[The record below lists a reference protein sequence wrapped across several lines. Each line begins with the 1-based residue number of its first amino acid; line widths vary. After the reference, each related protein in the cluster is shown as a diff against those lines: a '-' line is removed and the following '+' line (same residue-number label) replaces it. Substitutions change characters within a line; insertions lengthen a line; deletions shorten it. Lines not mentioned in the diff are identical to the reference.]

1 MPNALMNDDAA
12 AMYATR
18 YTGPRPD
25 RPVVNGRAVVTAEE
39 LADFRRLF
47 GADKTLRDLLNADR
61 ALVRPGTPSAV
72 DPRARRM
79 QGANVAPG
87 MPGVIPGGGAGPAAQ
102 GRIPG
107 EVERNV
113 MNALMALG
121 PMMGGVP
128 RAANAMGMV
137 GRRPVPG
144 DWRSNP
150 PPGADPARWSEIV
163 RQIEQAYP
171 MTAPRPAEVYLQG
184 APTMMRAAPR
194 PLPGVTR

>member
-72 DPRARRM
+72 DPRACLLYTSPSPRDLSTSRM
-79 QGANVAPG
+79 PSSA
-87 MPGVIPGGGAGPAAQ
+87 
-102 GRIPG
+102 
-107 EVERNV
+107 
-113 MNALMALG
+113 
-121 PMMGGVP
+121 
-128 RAANAMGMV
+128 
-137 GRRPVPG
+137 
-144 DWRSNP
+144 
-150 PPGADPARWSEIV
+150 
-163 RQIEQAYP
+163 
-171 MTAPRPAEVYLQG
+171 
-184 APTMMRAAPR
+184 
-194 PLPGVTR
+194 

>member
-1 MPNALMNDDAA
+1 MPNALMNDEVA

-25 RPVVNGRAVVTAEE
+25 RPVVNGRLVVTAEE
-39 LADFRRLF
+39 LADFRRQF

-61 ALVRPGTPSAV
+61 ALVRPGTPSAMN
-72 DPRARRM
+72 PRARGM
-79 QGANVAPG
+79 QGTNVAPG
-87 MPGVIPGGGAGPAAQ
+87 MPGVIPGGGPGPAAQ
-102 GRIPG
+102 GRISG

-128 RAANAMGMV
+128 QARNAMGMV
-137 GRRPVPG
+137 GRRPGLG
-144 DWRSNP
+144 DWRNNP

-171 MTAPRPAEVYLQG
+171 RTA
-184 APTMMRAAPR
+184 
-194 PLPGVTR
+194 PGVTR

>member
-61 ALVRPGTPSAV
+61 ALVRPGTPSAM
-72 DPRARRM
+72 DPRARGMQGANVARGM

-87 MPGVIPGGGAGPAAQ
+87 TPGVIPGGGAGPAAQ

-121 PMMGGVP
+121 PMMGGVS
-128 RAANAMGMV
+128 RAANAMAAMPQGV
-137 GRRPVPG
+137 SAARVIR
-144 DWRSNP
+144 
-150 PPGADPARWSEIV
+150 DPRTGL
-163 RQIEQAYP
+163 P
-171 MTAPRPAEVYLQG
+171 MQLPRPAEVYLQG

>member
-47 GADKTLRDLLNADR
+47 GADKTLRDLLNADK
-61 ALVRPGTPSAV
+61 ALVRPGTPSAM
-72 DPRARRM
+72 DPRARGM

-87 MPGVIPGGGAGPAAQ
+87 MPGVIPGVIPGGGAGPAAQ

-137 GRRPVPG
+137 GRRPGPG
-144 DWRSNP
+144 DWRNNP

-171 MTAPRPAEVYLQG
+171 RTA
-184 APTMMRAAPR
+184 
-194 PLPGVTR
+194 PGVTR